1 TKATLRDMQL
11 GVPDKEVGAV
21 RVSVGYASSFRDV
34 FRLRQYL
41 GGYRGQPAPMRSG
54 PAPARVEMGA

>member
-1 TKATLRDMQL
+1 MQL

-41 GGYRGQPAPMRSG
+41 YRYLGEAAPVRSG